1 MRISDSSS
9 YVCSSDLVPTVYD
22 DGDVDVDDVAVFET
36 LVVAWNAVADDVV
49 HRGAD
54 RLGEA
59 AIVQW
64 RRNRAAR
71 LDEVVAEL
79 VQVFRRH
86 PRLHLRGD
94 HVESFRRQ
102 AAGTA
107 HAFEAGLVLA
117 DVADFGG
124 APQRGGI
131 GLPHQLLHFSACFP
145 LLLARS
151 PPTPTP

>member
-1 MRISDSSS
+1 M
-9 YVCSSDLVPTVYD
+9 V
-22 DGDVDVDDVAVFET
+22 GVAG
-36 LVVAWNAVADDVV
+36 NAVADDVV

-107 HAFEAGLVLA
+107 HDFESGLVME
-117 DVADFGG
+117 DVAAYGG
-124 APQRGGI
+124 AYPLGCKNGRAAGWGRG
-131 GLPHQLLHFSACFP
+131 C
-145 LLLARS
+145 REV
-151 PPTPTP
+151 